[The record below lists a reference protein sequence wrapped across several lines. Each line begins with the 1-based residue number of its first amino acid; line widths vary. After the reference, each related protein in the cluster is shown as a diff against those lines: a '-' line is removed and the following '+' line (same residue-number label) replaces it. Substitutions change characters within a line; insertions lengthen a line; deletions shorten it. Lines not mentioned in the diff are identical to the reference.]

1 MKKEL
6 LTCCRTDAEL
16 EQMRLDEQAN
26 DFKAIR
32 RCQSNLVAE
41 KPGFRCTTCGRLY
54 PILEAHYKGRPI
66 DLKALSRP
74 LGRRLKLPKAAL
86 VFRGDHYYAV
96 CRKSLLR
103 YDLDPGGNAVLTEE
117 IPIMGQVWY
126 AAVSPSGRYIAT
138 ETGGG
143 TAAIVDAV
151 TKETLLKRKNL
162 CAGDTLR
169 FADEETLLYF
179 RRDEGLFC
187 WRFQEEREDRLW
199 QPPQNWLAPDQQAVT
214 CHGVLETEPG
224 RLVFQLSSC
233 AGDFALV
240 TAEGQAVELVP
251 LPKMPTLAEMTWHAG
266 RYVLPQ
272 ADRVLVLDREFRLVD
287 TFPFPEKITR
297 NDGGGVFPI
306 DTFTEY
312 PPQRVHLSAD
322 GKWVFVDH
330 GTMLLL
336 LDREAD
342 AVRYAVWSNNFT
354 SGTKNGILS
363 DGRIWYN
370 WAAST
375 YIMET

>member
-6 LTCCRTDAEL
+6 LTCCRTDEEL
-16 EQMRLDEQAN
+16 KQVQLDVQAD
-26 DFKAIR
+26 DFKAMR
-32 RCQSNLVAE
+32 RWQSNLASE
-41 KPGFRCTTCGRLY
+41 KTGFRCTTCGRLY
-54 PILEAHYKGRPI
+54 PIMEAHYRGHPI
-66 DLKALSRP
+66 DLKALSKP

-96 CRKSLLR
+96 CKKSLLR
-103 YDLDPGGNAVLTEE
+103 YDLDAGGNAVLTDE

-126 AAVSPSGRYIAT
+126 AAVSPSGQYIAT
-138 ETGGG
+138 ETGSG
-143 TAAIVDAV
+143 TAAIVDSV
-151 TKETLLKRKNL
+151 TKETMLKRKNL

-169 FADEETLLYF
+169 FADEDTLLYF
-179 RRDEGLFC
+179 RRNEGLFC
-187 WRFQEEREDRLW
+187 WHFREEREECLW
-199 QPPQNWLAPDQQAVT
+199 QPPEDWLAPEQQAVS
-214 CHGVLETEPG
+214 CHAVLETAPR
-224 RLVFQLSSC
+224 RLVYQISAC
-233 AGDFALV
+233 AGDFALIP
-240 TAEGQAVELVP
+240 AEGGVAELVP
-251 LPKMPTLAEMTWHAG
+251 LPKLPLLAEMTYYAG

-272 ADRVLVLDREFRLVD
+272 ADRVLVLDREFRLID
-287 TFPFPEKITR
+287 TFSFPEKITR

-322 GKWVFVDH
+322 GKWAFFDH

-342 AVRYAVWSNNFT
+342 AVRYVVWSNSFT

-375 YIMET
+375 YLMEL